1 MFEAFLLAVALTM
14 DAFAVSISLG
24 AKAQKQSRAYI
35 LRLAIYTALYFGTA
49 QGVMP
54 LIGHTLDSVL
64 LGWLAAAAPL
74 IGGIILMS
82 LGAIMLYESFSVMA
96 REATTDSKRGDNT
109 THNNDNINKGIVI
122 KTKALK
128 HNNAAKVIRHRTL
141 LTLTIGTSI
150 DAMAAGFTLNLMAL
164 DAWLVCL
171 IIATV
176 TATFGLFG
184 VYLGWR
190 SGTWL
195 ESKAEILGGLVLIAM
210 GLKVM
215 IF

>member
-1 MFEAFLLAVALTM
+1 MFEAFLLAIALTM

-35 LRLAIYTALYFGTA
+35 LRLAIYTALYFATA
-49 QGVMP
+49 QGIMP
-54 LIGHTLDSVL
+54 LIGHILDSVL

-74 IGGIILMS
+74 IGVIILIL
-82 LGAIMLYESFSVMA
+82 LGAVMLYESFSVMA
-96 REATTDSKRGDNT
+96 REAASDSKQDTNT
-109 THNNDNINKGIVI
+109 SNTHKDIEVNA
-122 KTKALK
+122 KALK
-128 HNNAAKVIRHRTL
+128 DKDAAKVIRHRTM
-141 LTLTIGTSI
+141 LTLAIGTSI

-171 IIATV
+171 IIAIV
-176 TATFGLFG
+176 TAMFGLVG

-210 GLKVM
+210 GIKVM

>member
-1 MFEAFLLAVALTM
+1 MFEAFLLAIALTM

-24 AKAQKQSRAYI
+24 AKAQKQSRTYI

-54 LIGHTLDSVL
+54 LIGHILDAVL

-74 IGGIILMS
+74 IGGVILMS
-82 LGAIMLYESFSVMA
+82 LGAVMLYESFIVMA
-96 REATTDSKRGDNT
+96 REAPSDSKQGKNTTD
-109 THNNDNINKGIVI
+109 THKDIEVH
-122 KTKALK
+122 TKAFEDK
-128 HNNAAKVIRHRTL
+128 KAPKIIRHHTM
-141 LTLTIGTSI
+141 LTLAIGTSI

-171 IIATV
+171 TIAIV
-176 TATFGLFG
+176 TAMFGLVG

-210 GLKVM
+210 GIKVM